1 MLWGEKLH
9 DCLPHS
15 SAVLQLPALEDWML
29 DEIDFDSNFIFFF
42 QVSIVAMQR
51 GEQLVP
57 FKTRSGD
64 TLEILYLEELSAE
77 VMMVN

>member
-1 MLWGEKLH
+1 MFDETFHKKNCQVFFHLISIVITH
-9 DCLPHS
+9 HCLILTLIS
-15 SAVLQLPALEDWML
+15 S
-29 DEIDFDSNFIFFF
+29 FF